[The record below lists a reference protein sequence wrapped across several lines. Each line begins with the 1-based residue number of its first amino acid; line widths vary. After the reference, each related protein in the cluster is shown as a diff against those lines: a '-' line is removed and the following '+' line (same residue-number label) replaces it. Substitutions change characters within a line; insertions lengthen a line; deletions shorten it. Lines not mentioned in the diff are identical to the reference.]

1 MNYLTLRKKPTIIL
15 KSDVEGNTEVQCL
28 DLLARQNKGVNLE
41 NFDTCTVTEYYV
53 GRPDLISF
61 AFYGT
66 DVYGDVICKA
76 NGISNPFEINE
87 GDFLIIPSLYRAQEY
102 VTDMIQAEE
111 SKLIGSDKD
120 DITYDKLDMYKKL
133 RNESRAPN
141 ELTVGQT
148 NYIIDRTNKIIF
160 Y

>member
-1 MNYLTLRKKPTIIL
+1 M
-15 KSDVEGNTEVQCL
+15 
-28 DLLARQNKGVNLE
+28 
-41 NFDTCTVTEYYV
+41 
-53 GRPDLISF
+53 ISF